1 MAKRKVKRADGRPEC
16 MELDEVD
23 RKILTILQSDGKTAL
38 SEIARRL
45 DMGNATI
52 HERTKGLEREGYI
65 DGYRAVLDPEL
76 LGQNEVGFVRVTT
89 SAGRSSEVAERLVEV
104 SAIQEIHELT
114 GNADILLKIRVGD
127 RQQLTTVLREIGQYD
142 GIEHMATDIALRSVK
157 ENHAVT
163 VEE

>member
-1 MAKRKVKRADGRPEC
+1 

-23 RKILTILQSDGKTAL
+23 RKILRILQSDGKTAL

-52 HERTKGLEREGYI
+52 HERTKALEREGYI

-76 LGQNEVGFVRVTT
+76 LGQDEVGFIRVTT
-89 SAGRSSEVAERLVEV
+89 SAGRSSEIAERLVEV

-114 GNADILLKIRVGD
+114 GDADILLKVRVGN
-127 RQQLTTVLREIGQYD
+127 RQQLTAVLRDIGQYD
-142 GIEHMATDIALRSVK
+142 GIEATATDIALRSVK
-157 ENHAVT
+157 EEHAINVD
-163 VEE
+163 E